1 MNPVYFRSRRSAAL
15 PSGAALLTL
24 AVLLVAGCTRH
35 EDASAATEKLF
46 VTVPE
51 RRQLVIYE
59 GDAAG
64 SAPPL
69 QVITEDVPDQPVD
82 VAVDFAGEAFVANA
96 NGNIRVYAPHKGT
109 QYQIFKNYEGSN
121 TRLEHPTAIAVNAAG
136 SFFVADAGS
145 GVGRLEW
152 FSGGANGNLVP
163 DRVIEGA
170 DTGIHDPRGVAIDGS
185 GRVFVAER
193 TLNQVLVFAADANG
207 DATPITRLGGL
218 HAPGHLAVDDVM
230 NVYVANEADNS
241 LAVFG
246 SSGPESWTR
255 SATITSKALTQ
266 PTGVTTDAAG
276 EIAAGAIGGV
286 LFFAGN
292 AQGNADPIRSVTASD
307 PLHPGGICIH

>member
-1 MNPVYFRSRRSAAL
+1 MNPGYFRSQRSATV
-15 PSGAALLTL
+15 PWGAALMTL

-35 EDASAATEKLF
+35 ENATAATGKLF

-64 SAPPL
+64 SATPL
-69 QVITEDVPDQPVD
+69 QVITEDAPDQPVA
-82 VAVDFAGEAFVANA
+82 VAMDFVGEAFVANA
-96 NGNIRVYAPHKGT
+96 NGNIRVYAPHEGK
-109 QYQIFKNYEGSN
+109 QYKLFKNYAGSN
-121 TRLEHPTAIAVNAAG
+121 TRLQHPTAIAVNAAG

-163 DRVIEGA
+163 DRVIEGV
-170 DTGIHDPRGVAIDGS
+170 DTGINDPRGVALDGS
-185 GRVFVAER
+185 GRVFVADR

-207 DATPITRLGGL
+207 DATPIARLGGL

-246 SSGPESWTR
+246 SSGPESWTLG
-255 SATITSKALTQ
+255 ATITSKALSQ
-266 PTGVTTDAAG
+266 PTGVATDAAG
-276 EIAAGAIGGV
+276 EIAAGAIDGV
-286 LFFAGN
+286 LFFAGT
-292 AQGNADPIRSVTASD
+292 AQGNADPIRMVTASD

>member
-1 MNPVYFRSRRSAAL
+1 MNPGYFRSQRSATV
-15 PSGAALLTL
+15 PWGAALMTL

-35 EDASAATEKLF
+35 ENATAATGKLF

-64 SAPPL
+64 SATPL
-69 QVITEDVPDQPVD
+69 QVITEDAPDQPVA
-82 VAVDFAGEAFVANA
+82 VAMDFVGEAFVANA
-96 NGNIRVYAPHKGT
+96 NGNIRVYAPHEGK
-109 QYQIFKNYEGSN
+109 QYKLFKNYAGSN
-121 TRLEHPTAIAVNAAG
+121 TRLQHPTAIAVNAAG

-170 DTGIHDPRGVAIDGS
+170 DTGIHDPRGVALDGS

-193 TLNQVLVFAADANG
+193 TLNQILVFAADANG

-218 HAPGHLAVDDVM
+218 HVPGHLAVDDVM

-246 SSGPESWTR
+246 SSGPESWTL
-255 SATITSKALTQ
+255 SATITSKALSQ
-266 PTGVTTDAAG
+266 PTGVATDAVG
-276 EIAAGAIGGV
+276 EIAVGAIGGV
-286 LFFAGN
+286 LFFAGS
-292 AQGNADPIRSVTASD
+292 AQGNADPIRMVTASD
-307 PLHPGGICIH
+307 PLHPAGICIH